1 MITFETRADPRPTAE
16 PRECGATEREAGEE
30 SRPSA
35 RCKRS
40 TSSGRDR
47 TVWPPLMLSWFRLS
61 HIKNIK
67 WSTGPSKSG
76 KLHGASSGR
85 I

>member
-16 PRECGATEREAGEE
+16 PRECGATEPVAGEAPRQ
-30 SRPSA
+30 SN

-47 TVWPPLMLSWFRLS
+47 TIWPPEMLS
-61 HIKNIK
+61 
-67 WSTGPSKSG
+67 
-76 KLHGASSGR
+76 
-85 I
+85 

>member
-1 MITFETRADPRPTAE
+1 MITFETRADPRPTTE
-16 PRECGATEREAGEE
+16 PRECEATEPEAGEE
-30 SRPSA
+30 SRRSA
-35 RCKRS
+35 RCRRS

-47 TVWPPLMLSWFRLS
+47 TVWPPVMLSWLMFS

-67 WSTGPSKSG
+67 LLKGPYKSW
-76 KLHGASSGR
+76 KLNGAYSGR